1 MSSHSIRLQRA
12 DGHILRSHGERGGVQ
27 VASNYSYHCRSNAAF
42 GDKISNSIGYHDG
55 SYASSY
61 SSICCSTKC
70 LSKWTVLHQ
79 RHLAV
84 LQANCCTRQFISDNN
99 KNAYSHTTTRSTM
112 AYAVSKDK
120 RTNQTSTCSTDSVAP
135 ACSLPNSWSVMGKTW
150 IKDLMAPDQCLRVNL
165 IHLLPHKYNL
175 LEALNKYN

>member
-1 MSSHSIRLQRA
+1 M
-12 DGHILRSHGERGGVQ
+12 
-27 VASNYSYHCRSNAAF
+27 ASTVS
-42 GDKISNSIGYHDG
+42 KYHDG

-61 SSICCSTKC
+61 SSNCCSTKC

-79 RHLAV
+79 RHWAV
-84 LQANCCTRQFISDNN
+84 LQANCCTRQFISDN
-99 KNAYSHTTTRSTM
+99 KNAYSGTTNRSTM

-150 IKDLMAPDQCLRVNL
+150 IKDLMAPVPPSQSQPLVAEQIQSVGSVGQIQLIVNKRQKQL
-165 IHLLPHKYNL
+165 KNN
-175 LEALNKYN
+175 NKSVGQFETVHRSPGWNIRCDFRKGLKIYL

>member
-1 MSSHSIRLQRA
+1 MSSRSIGLQRA

-79 RHLAV
+79 RHWAV
-84 LQANCCTRQFISDNN
+84 LQANCCTRQFISDN
-99 KNAYSHTTTRSTM
+99 KNAYSGTTNRSTM

-120 RTNQTSTCSTDSVAP
+120 RTNQISTCSTGSDAP
-135 ACSLPNSWSVMGKTW
+135 ACSLSISWSVMGKTW